1 MNDVNKN
8 GSHVSHCCAIYIGRN
23 FFSFFFK
30 ASEMDSCR
38 KTQAL
43 RISDVY
49 RDMPYGTAPPYVFM
63 SFMVE
68 PCQIGCP
75 SVVSFCLRR

>member
-23 FFSFFFK
+23 FFFFFFK

-49 RDMPYGTAPPYVFM
+49 RDMPYGTAPPLYIILDTLADRGLAF
-63 SFMVE
+63 
-68 PCQIGCP
+68 
-75 SVVSFCLRR
+75 LATK